1 MRVEVLQWK
10 MSRVGRENGLW
21 VSFQA
26 SVRALS
32 CSLRAEESN
41 FFFFLK
47 QMITWG
53 QGSCLKGWGGD
64 LSPERWNLNL
74 LPRGQEMRDCWVMT
88 VGTER

>member
-41 FFFFLK
+41 FFFFFKADDHLGAGKLFERMGGRPFSREVELK
-47 QMITWG
+47 
-53 QGSCLKGWGGD
+53 
-64 LSPERWNLNL
+64 SPA
-74 LPRGQEMRDCWVMT
+74 
-88 VGTER
+88 

>member
-41 FFFFLK
+41 FFFF
-47 QMITWG
+47 
-53 QGSCLKGWGGD
+53 
-64 LSPERWNLNL
+64 
-74 LPRGQEMRDCWVMT
+74 
-88 VGTER
+88 